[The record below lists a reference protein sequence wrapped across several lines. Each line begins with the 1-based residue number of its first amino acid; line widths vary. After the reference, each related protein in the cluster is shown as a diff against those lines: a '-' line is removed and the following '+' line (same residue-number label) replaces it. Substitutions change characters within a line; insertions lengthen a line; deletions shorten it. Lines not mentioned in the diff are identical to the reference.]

1 MQRFLN
7 MELILVSDFSPIV
20 NEHLLLNQLFING
33 LEVFHLRKRD
43 YTLQQMMDYIQAIPA
58 VYHPKIVIHSH
69 FQLLSYFDLKGV
81 HFSKQYTLEHFKNE
95 SSEELWNLVCKKHI
109 SLSVHSLN
117 DILKL
122 EQVYNYVFISPVFDS
137 ISNRGYNAKIKIKTF
152 QKFLETPNRKVKV
165 IALGGIKEDNIPLA
179 FATGFDGVA
188 MLGYIWNEF
197 AQNKNVDL
205 GIERFKQIQR
215 LLKLVEYPI
224 G

>member
-1 MQRFLN
+1 

-122 EQVYNYVFISPVFDS
+122 ENIDRTISVFS
-137 ISNRGYNAKIKIKTF
+137 ITENNNHVNALASSLKIFQIPKT
-152 QKFLETPNRKVKV
+152 
-165 IALGGIKEDNIPLA
+165 
-179 FATGFDGVA
+179 
-188 MLGYIWNEF
+188 
-197 AQNKNVDL
+197 
-205 GIERFKQIQR
+205 
-215 LLKLVEYPI
+215 
-224 G
+224 

>member
-1 MQRFLN
+1 

-20 NEHLLLNQLFING
+20 NEHQLLNQLFSNG

-58 VYHPKIVIHSH
+58 EFHPRIVIHSH
-69 FQLLSYFDLKGV
+69 FQLLSYFNLKGV
-81 HFSKQYTLEHFKNE
+81 HFNKQYTLQHFKNE
-95 SSEELWNLVCKKHI
+95 ASEDLYNLVSLKHI

-122 EQVYNYVFISPVFDS
+122 DREYNYVFISPVFDS

-152 QKFLETPNRKVKV
+152 QKFLETRNRKVKV
-165 IALGGIKEDNIPLA
+165 IALGGIKEENIPLA

-215 LLKLVEYPI
+215 LLKLVEYPVR
-224 G
+224 

>member
-1 MQRFLN
+1 

-95 SSEELWNLVCKKHI
+95 SSEELFFIANAIPNAAVTPIKGAPRTSI
-109 SLSVHSLN
+109 
-117 DILKL
+117 IL
-122 EQVYNYVFISPVFDS
+122 
-137 ISNRGYNAKIKIKTF
+137 
-152 QKFLETPNRKVKV
+152 
-165 IALGGIKEDNIPLA
+165 IALITSSRE
-179 FATGFDGVA
+179 
-188 MLGYIWNEF
+188 
-197 AQNKNVDL
+197 
-205 GIERFKQIQR
+205 
-215 LLKLVEYPI
+215 
-224 G
+224 